1 MTDHE
6 LCLAASKA
14 AGYTV
19 ESAHGG
25 WYHCTAPKVPNRIWN
40 PLKSDMDAFRLMVD
54 CDVELLILEDATYT
68 YTASEYDLHGASEHH
83 GTNKHAATRRAIVRA
98 AAAMGKAEWP

>member
-6 LCLAASKA
+6 LCLAAAKA

-19 ESAHGG
+19 ESVHGG

-54 CDVELLILEDATYT
+54 CGMDIDESGDGVRVSIYGDINDIPEAFEMYGND
-68 YTASEYDLHGASEHH
+68 
-83 GTNKHAATRRAIVRA
+83 KHAATRRAIVRA
-98 AAAMGKAEWP
+98 AAVMGESK

>member
-6 LCLAASKA
+6 LCLAAAKA

-19 ESAHGG
+19 ESVHGG

-54 CDVELLILEDATYT
+54 CGIDVEYINESVEASCWTRGAYSDLLRATET
-68 YTASEYDLHGASEHH
+68 FDTD
-83 GTNKHAATRRAIVRA
+83 KHAATRRAIVRA
-98 AAAMGKAEWP
+98 AAAMGSQ